1 MVFLLTSIIAGVL
14 IFVAG
19 AVLSAG
25 FLTSEVFGA
34 WLLVSIIGGIVS
46 GLSGQEQYN
55 NAKAEREHR

>member
-1 MVFLLTSIIAGVL
+1 MFLLTSIIAGIL
-14 IFVAG
+14 IFVIG
-19 AVLSAG
+19 GLLSGG

-46 GLSGQEQYN
+46 GLSGREQYN